1 MRNELAKAQS
11 SVVQLQQ
18 SVRTAERDLDV
29 SRMDVMSVKSS
40 LSSSVKKI
48 QTLLD
53 HTRGMRQ
60 DRADMLEDRNAT
72 RRRHCF
78 RTKVYALPYYASTFL

>member
-11 SVVQLQQ
+11 SVVKLQQ
-18 SVRTAERDLDV
+18 SVRTAERELDV
-29 SRMDVMSVKSS
+29 SRMDVTSVNSS

-53 HTRGMRQ
+53 HTRGMRK
-60 DRADMLEDRNAT
+60 DRADMLQDINAT
-72 RRRHCF
+72 RRRHSF
-78 RTKVYALPYYASTFL
+78 RTTVYALPYFASTFL

>member
-29 SRMDVMSVKSS
+29 SRMDVTSVKSS

-48 QTLLD
+48 QSLLD

-60 DRADMLEDRNAT
+60 DRADMLEDINAT
-72 RRRHCF
+72 RR
-78 RTKVYALPYYASTFL
+78 